1 MTAPVPGQLT
11 ELARRRRDR
20 VVRTIDKVTAHY
32 EAGAP
37 LTRLAKDLGVNTKW
51 LREQLLDQ
59 GVEIRGW
66 IAARQLRTERE
77 KEWRGQT

>member
-20 VVRTIDKVTAHY
+20 VVRTIDKVTARY

-37 LTRLAKDLGVNTKW
+37 LTRLAKDYGVNTKW

-66 IAARQLRTERE
+66 IAARRLRTERE
-77 KEWRGQT
+77 KRQRGHT